1 MSQTIQPLVYAGF
14 WSRIGA
20 SLIDTVAQLLLLW
33 PIMFLVKSMWHSPT
47 NLQELL
53 IYVLVPMGITIWMW
67 GRFGATP
74 GKMAIGA
81 KVLDASTGK
90 PPSARQSVIR
100 YLSYFFSAIPLGL
113 GFFAIVWS
121 PKKQGWHDKI
131 ANTVVMRPG
140 DWQLSGNGK
149 LIAGE

>member
-33 PIMFLVKSMWHSPT
+33 PIMFLVKSMGHSPT
-47 NLQELL
+47 NLQELF
-53 IYVLVPMGITIWMW
+53 INVLVPMGITIWMW

-100 YLSYFFSAIPLGL
+100 YLSYFVSAIPLGL
-113 GFFAIVWS
+113 GFLAIVWS

-140 DWQLSGNGK
+140 EWQLSENGT